1 MYNNIIKRKGERQ
14 MAKKHKKKEKL
25 SHKEIAELI
34 IEAVLALAALI
45 EALK

>member
-1 MYNNIIKRKGERQ
+1 

-25 SHKEIAELI
+25 SRKEIAALI

>member
-1 MYNNIIKRKGERQ
+1 
-14 MAKKHKKKEKL
+14 MAKTHTQKEKR
-25 SHKEIAELI
+25 SRKEIAELI